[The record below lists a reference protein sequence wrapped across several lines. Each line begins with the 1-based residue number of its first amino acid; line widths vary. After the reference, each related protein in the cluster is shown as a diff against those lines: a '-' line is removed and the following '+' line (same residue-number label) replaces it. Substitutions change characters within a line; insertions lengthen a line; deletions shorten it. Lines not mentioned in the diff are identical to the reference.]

1 MTTDHLAPATTSTDL
16 PRLTKEVMV
25 LTTLLQG
32 AGVYTLI
39 EGWWG
44 LAGPLRL
51 IAISLLL
58 AVPGFFVLSVRQ
70 LGDRL
75 LWRGMAVLALLLL
88 ALHGSVWWLLGADQD
103 NGRVSAWGPWL
114 LCQGA
119 LLFIALAWMQAL
131 LQQRSLRRVPYA
143 LLFDHAWNNAV
154 VLGFALQFIALGW
167 AVLGLWAGLFVLVK
181 VRLFADTFTAPAFV
195 CMATGLMAGLGVL
208 LARGQPR
215 PLRLMLQLVLAL
227 YRLLLPLL
235 ALVVVLFVAFLPFTG
250 VQPLWETRKAA
261 PLLMGVLLCLLVFV
275 NAVYQDGSRQTAP
288 YPAALR
294 ALIAA
299 ALALMPVLAA
309 LALWAVALRVRQYGW
324 THERIWALTIAGVL
338 MLYALGYAWAALER
352 DAGAWLQRIARIN
365 PAMSW
370 LVMALLVLLHT
381 PLLDPYRIGAA
392 SQYHR
397 LVDGTQAP
405 TLQAL
410 QDLRFDHGRHG
421 LVALQRLQGVPAF
434 AQGQAAQDVR
444 QMLDAQARR
453 YLPRQAAV
461 LSAEDWRNL
470 LAVAPGHAQPPEDWW
485 QALADKQ
492 ITGGSFCQGAA
503 QKSAQTGEAPPP
515 SDPQTA
521 PCLIL
526 QAPLDGASEQPQQL
540 LCTTARYN
548 LSCRVFARDPQAQ
561 ERWQQVGEVRWPQA
575 TGQQHAQLVQALREG
590 RVQVQASPWRDLAV
604 PGLPAGRVQ

>member
-1 MTTDHLAPATTSTDL
+1 MTTDNPTALATPADL

-32 AGVYTLI
+32 AGIYTLMD
-39 EGWWG
+39 GWWG
-44 LAGPLRL
+44 PAGALRL

-58 AVPGFFVLSVRQ
+58 AVPGFFVLCVRQ

-88 ALHGSVWWLLGADQD
+88 ALHGSVWWLLGSR
-103 NGRVSAWGPWL
+103 NVWRGSAWAPWL

-119 LLFIALAWMQAL
+119 LLFIALAWMQAW

-154 VLGFALQFIALGW
+154 VLGFALQFVALGW
-167 AVLGLWAGLFVLVK
+167 AVLGLWAGLFALVK
-181 VRLFADTFTAPAFV
+181 VRLFAETFTAPAFV
-195 CMATGLMAGLGVL
+195 YMATGLMAGLGVL

-275 NAVYQDGSRQTAP
+275 NAVYQDGRRQTAP

-294 ALIAA
+294 GLIAA

-324 THERIWALTIAGVL
+324 THERIWALTIAGTL

-352 DAGAWLQRIARIN
+352 DAAAWLQRIGRIN

-392 SQYHR
+392 SQYQR
-397 LVDGTQAP
+397 LADGTQAP

-410 QDLRFDHGRHG
+410 QDLSFDHGRHG
-421 LVALQRLQGVPAF
+421 LPALQRLQGLPAF
-434 AQGQAAQDVR
+434 AQGQVAQDVR
-444 QMLDAQARR
+444 QMLDAEAKR
-453 YLPRQAAV
+453 YLPRQAAA
-461 LSAEDWRNL
+461 LSADDWRGL
-470 LAVAPGHAQPPEDWW
+470 LAVAPGHIPPPEDWW
-485 QALADKQ
+485 QALADKD
-492 ITGGSFCQGAA
+492 IISGSVCQGAA
-503 QKSAQTGEAPPP
+503 QTEGAPQAP
-515 SDPQTA
+515 DPQTA
-521 PCLIL
+521 TCLIL
-526 QAPLDGASEQPQQL
+526 QAPLDSASEQPQQL

-548 LSCRVFARDPQAQ
+548 PVCRVFARGAEGAQ
-561 ERWQQVGEVRWPQA
+561 ERWQQVGEVRWHQV

>member
-1 MTTDHLAPATTSTDL
+1 MATDRFAPTADL

-25 LTTLLQG
+25 LTTLVQG
-32 AGVYTLI
+32 AGVYALL
-39 EGWWG
+39 EGWFG
-44 LAGPLRL
+44 PAGPLRL
-51 IAISLLL
+51 IALSLLL
-58 AVPGFFVLSVRQ
+58 AVPGFFVLCVRQ

-75 LWRGMAVLALLLL
+75 LWRGMAALALLLV
-88 ALHGSVWWLLGADQD
+88 ALHGSVWWLLGSQD
-103 NGRVSAWGPWL
+103 ARSGSAWVPWL
-114 LCQGA
+114 LSQGA

-131 LQQRSLRRVPYA
+131 QQQRSLRRVPYA

-154 VLGFALQFIALGW
+154 VLGFALQFVALGW
-167 AVLGLWAGLFVLVK
+167 AVLGLWAGLFALVK

-195 CMATGLMAGLGVL
+195 YMATGLMAGLGVL

-215 PLRLMLQLVLAL
+215 PLRLMLQLVLTL

-275 NAVYQDGSRQTAP
+275 NAVYQDGSRQAAP
-288 YPAALR
+288 YPSALR

-324 THERIWALTIAGVL
+324 THERIWAVAIAGVL

-352 DAGAWLQRIARIN
+352 DAAAWLQRIGCIN

-381 PLLDPYRIGAA
+381 PLFDPYRIGAA
-392 SQYHR
+392 SQYQR
-397 LVDGTQAP
+397 LADGTQAP

-421 LVALQRLQGVPAF
+421 LPALERLQALPAF
-434 AQGQAAQDVR
+434 AQGQVAQDVH
-444 QMLDAQARR
+444 QMLGAEAKR
-453 YLPRQAAV
+453 YLSRQAAV
-461 LSAEDWRNL
+461 LTAEDWRSR
-470 LAVAPGHAQPPEDWW
+470 LAVAPGHTPPPEDWW
-485 QALADKQ
+485 QALADKE
-492 ITGGSFCQGAA
+492 ITSGSFCQGAA
-503 QKSAQTGEAPPP
+503 QKSAQAGDVPQSPDA
-515 SDPQTA
+515 QTA

-526 QAPLDGASEQPQQL
+526 QASLDSASGQPQQL

-548 LSCRVFARDPQAQ
+548 LMCRVFARDTQREQAH
-561 ERWQQVGEVRWPQA
+561 WQQVGEVRWPQA
-575 TGQQHAQLVQALREG
+575 TEQQQAQLVQALREG

-604 PGLPAGRVQ
+604 PGLPTGRVQ